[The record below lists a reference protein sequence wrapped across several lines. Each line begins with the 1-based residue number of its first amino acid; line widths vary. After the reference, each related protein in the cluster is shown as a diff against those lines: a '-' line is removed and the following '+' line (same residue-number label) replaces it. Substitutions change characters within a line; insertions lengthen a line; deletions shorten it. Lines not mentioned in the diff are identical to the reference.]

1 MMHDNSELSIL
12 KDEKMYLL
20 REKCLVSTR
29 AIGTTTRLID
39 YYIQELY
46 SKHASRCLDR
56 NTGEKLWIEIKD
68 HHDSRKSTML
78 LVDAILKRMGI
89 EHPGDSVEHKFING
103 KCMMRLKCCRSEEYK
118 KQAIEEINKRLEE
131 INKLILDL
139 S

>member
-12 KDEKMYLL
+12 KDERMRLM

-46 SKHASRCLDR
+46 NKYTSRCLDQ
-56 NTGEKLWIEIKD
+56 NTGEKLWVEIKD

-89 EHPGDSVEHKFING
+89 EHPGDSVERKIVGG
-103 KCMMRLKCCRSEEYK
+103 KYMLQLKSCKSDDYK
-118 KQAIEEINKRLEE
+118 RHSIAEINERLEE
-131 INKLILDL
+131 INKLILDI